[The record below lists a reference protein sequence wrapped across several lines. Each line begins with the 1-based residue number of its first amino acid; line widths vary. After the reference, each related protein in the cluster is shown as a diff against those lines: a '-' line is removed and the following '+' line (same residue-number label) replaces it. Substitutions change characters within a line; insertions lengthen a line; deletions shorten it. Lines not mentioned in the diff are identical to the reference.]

1 MKRRMCLVGATLSA
15 VPLTL
20 GVSSATAAQSN
31 AKKQKPKPVQTT
43 CKTDVGIMVA
53 AGDNAVT
60 PPVASGHEYGTAVC
74 GKALGHGVQSD
85 TFNVPDTGDTLAT
98 STMYLPQGTIR
109 GKYDLTPQEG
119 SFNFLETDYLGT
131 LTVKGGSGLFQGAKG
146 TGTMACKTLDGI
158 HTSCTDKLKLTQL

>member
-1 MKRRMCLVGATLSA
+1 MCLVGAALST
-15 VPLTL
+15 VPLAL
-20 GVSSATAAQSN
+20 GVAPAMAAQSS
-31 AKKQKPKPVQTT
+31 AKKQKPKPVNTT

-53 AGDNAVT
+53 AGDDSVT

-74 GKALGHGVQSD
+74 GKALGHGVQGD
-85 TFNVPDTGDTLAT
+85 TFRVPDTGDTLAT
-98 STMYLPQGTIR
+98 FTLYLPGGTIR

-119 SFNFLETDYLGT
+119 TFNFLETDYLGT

-146 TGTMACKTLDGI
+146 SGTMTCKTLDGI